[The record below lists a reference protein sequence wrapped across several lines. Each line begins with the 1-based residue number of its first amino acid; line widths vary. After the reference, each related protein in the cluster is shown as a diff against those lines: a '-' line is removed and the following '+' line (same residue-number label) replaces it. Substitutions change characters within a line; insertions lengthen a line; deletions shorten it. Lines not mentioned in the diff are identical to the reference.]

1 MPMHRTWIVPN
12 GVDRKRFSPADKPG
26 AKSMLRDEFGIHETI
41 PLVLS
46 VGSLRH
52 IKGHDLLIHSIKN
65 LCTENPQLRFHVLIV
80 GEGQLKEKYERLAAS
95 LPVSFAGFRS
105 DTEWLYNAADI
116 YCQPSRSEA
125 LPNAVIEAMC
135 CGLPIVAADVGG
147 ISELVQQKNGKLFP
161 PGAVDILSEHLYK
174 LIIDENLRHKMG
186 EASFKKSARFSN
198 EKMVSQY
205 MQIYSSVLSGKR

>member
-1 MPMHRTWIVPN
+1 M
-12 GVDRKRFSPADKPG
+12 
-26 AKSMLRDEFGIHETI
+26 
-41 PLVLS
+41 
-46 VGSLRH
+46 
-52 IKGHDLLIHSIKN
+52 
-65 LCTENPQLRFHVLIV
+65 
-80 GEGQLKEKYERLAAS
+80 
-95 LPVSFAGFRS
+95 
-105 DTEWLYNAADI
+105 
-116 YCQPSRSEA
+116 
-125 LPNAVIEAMC
+125 
-135 CGLPIVAADVGG
+135 AADVGG